1 MIKIIA
7 LGVVAVALVGCGYK
21 DAGIA
26 ATCEQW
32 DYVIY
37 SRNDTIGTI
46 NQSFELNTRR
56 DAFCK
61 GIDPIELRL
70 K

>member
-1 MIKIIA
+1 MIKILA
-7 LGVVAVALVGCGYK
+7 LGIVAVALVGCGYK
-21 DAGIA
+21 DAGIE

-32 DYVIY
+32 DYIIY
-37 SRNDTIGTI
+37 SRDDTINTI
-46 NQSFELNTRR
+46 NQSFELNVRR